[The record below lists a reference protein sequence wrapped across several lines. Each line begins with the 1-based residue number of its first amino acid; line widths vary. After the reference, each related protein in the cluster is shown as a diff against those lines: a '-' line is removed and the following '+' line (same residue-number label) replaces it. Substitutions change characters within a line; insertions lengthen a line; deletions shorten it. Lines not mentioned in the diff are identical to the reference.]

1 MGKTLVIVESPA
13 KARTISRFLGQDYAV
28 EASVGHIRDLPN
40 KASELPPKL
49 RKKSWAR
56 LGVDVDG
63 DFKPV
68 YVNTTRGKE
77 QVKKLKALLKTA
89 PELLLATDEDREGEA
104 IAWHLVEALKP
115 KVPVRR
121 LVFHEITSKAIQAA
135 LDNPRELDL
144 DLVKAQ
150 ETRRIVDRLVGWDVS
165 PLLWRKIKR
174 GLSAGRVQSVAVRLA
189 VERERARMAFVTGD
203 WWDLSASFT
212 ADAGSW
218 SGTLIAID
226 GTRLATSRDFDST
239 TGKPKAGA
247 KVRLLDEAA
256 AKALA
261 AQVKGGQGRV
271 TKVERKRF
279 TERPPPPFA
288 TSSLQQEANRRFRW
302 TARRTMSVAQ
312 RLYENGWITY
322 MRTDSYFLSDQA
334 LTAARKAVEQ
344 EHGGQYLPSKPRLY
358 KSKAKG
364 AQEAHE
370 AIRPAGEV
378 FRTVRACASTLDN
391 ECARLY
397 ELIRKRTLACQMAD
411 AAGVRMTLDTTV
423 DPVGAVFRAKGK
435 AYTFDGFR
443 AAFVSTREDASDAS
457 GGLLPDVAE
466 GTPAA
471 VDQVDATGH
480 STKPPARLTEATLI
494 KELEARGIG
503 RPSTYASI
511 LSTIQD
517 RGYVFKKGTAL
528 VPTWTAFAVTV
539 LMENHFSELVDYDFT
554 ARLEDGLD
562 NIAIGKLDNLRYL
575 KDFYRGSDGTDHLGL
590 VALLERAQANAVPQ
604 EICSFKLGE
613 VSGKLL
619 EVRVGRYG
627 PYLQHEDEKRN
638 IPEDMPP
645 DELDLDA
652 ALVMLAS
659 KPEGPRELGVD
670 ADTGLAVRVMDGRF
684 GPYVQLGENASGKKK
699 PKRASLLKGM
709 EPETVDFATALALLS
724 LPRTLGQN
732 DAGEDVLAFNGRY
745 GPYVQAGKTRA
756 SLPADVS
763 PLDATLEVALA
774 TLANPPRRGRSN
786 AVLRELGK
794 DGEDRA
800 VVVRSGRFGPYVTDG
815 DVNAT
820 LRKGMAPETI
830 TLERA
835 LEMLQHKRDNP
846 STKKKRRAAPK
857 KKAAAKKKAPK
868 KKRTAAKKSSTTT
881 A

>member
-1 MGKTLVIVESPA
+1 MGKPLVIVESPA
-13 KARTISRFLGQDYAV
+13 KARTISRFLGKDYAV

-40 KASELPPKL
+40 KASELPQRL

-56 LGVDVDG
+56 LGVDVDN
-63 DFKPV
+63 DFTPV
-68 YVNTTRGKE
+68 YVNTPRGKE
-77 QVKKLKALLKTA
+77 QVKKLKQLLKDA

-135 LDNPRELDL
+135 LDNSRDLDL

-174 GLSAGRVQSVAVRLA
+174 GLSAGRVQSVAVRLI
-189 VERERARMAFVTGD
+189 VERERSRMAFVSGD
-203 WWDLSASFT
+203 WWDLSADFQCDS
-212 ADAGSW
+212 GGW
-218 SGTLIAID
+218 HGTLVNVD
-226 GTRLATSRDFDST
+226 GTRIATSRDFDSA
-239 TGKPKAGA
+239 TGAPRSGSKLL
-247 KVRLLDEAA
+247 LLDEAGA
-256 AKALA
+256 LALA
-261 AQVKGGQGRV
+261 AQVKQGRGRV
-271 TKVERKRF
+271 SKIERKQF

-302 TARRTMSVAQ
+302 TARRTMGVAQ

-322 MRTDSYFLSDQA
+322 MRTDSFFLSDQA
-334 LTAARKAVEQ
+334 LTAARKAIDQ
-344 EHGGQYLPSKPRLY
+344 EHGSTYLPTKPRLY

-378 FRTVRACASTLDN
+378 FRSVTACANALDD

-411 AAGVRMTLDTTV
+411 AKGVRMTLETTV
-423 DPVGAVFRAKGK
+423 DPVGAVFRSKGK

-443 AAFVSTREDASDAS
+443 AAYVVTRDDSADPA
-457 GGLLPDVAE
+457 GGLLPDVGE
-466 GTPAA
+466 GTPAEV
-471 VDQVDATGH
+471 VDVAAAGH
-480 STKPPARLTEATLI
+480 STKPPSRLTEASLI

-517 RGYVFKKGTAL
+517 RGYVFKKSGAL

-539 LMENHFSELVDYDFT
+539 LMERHFSELVDYDFT
-554 ARLEDGLD
+554 ARLELGLD
-562 NIAIGKLDNLRYL
+562 DIAVGKRDNLTYL
-575 KDFYRGSDGTDHLGL
+575 RDFYRGNDGTDHPGL
-590 VALLERAQANAVPQ
+590 VALLERAQEAAVPQ

-613 VSGKLL
+613 VEGKLL
-619 EVRVGRYG
+619 QVRVGRYG

-638 IPEDMPP
+638 IPEDLPP
-645 DELDLDA
+645 DELDLAA
-652 ALVMLAS
+652 ALVMLAT
-659 KPEGPRELGVD
+659 KPEGPRELGTD
-670 ADTGLAVRVMDGRF
+670 PDTGLMVRIMDGRF
-684 GPYVQLGENASGKKK
+684 GPYVQLGENASGKNK

-709 EPETVDFATALALLS
+709 EPETLDFATALALLS

-732 DAGEDVLAFNGRY
+732 TEGEDVLVFNGRY
-745 GPYVQAGKTRA
+745 GPYVQAGKARA
-756 SLPADVS
+756 SLPADTS
-763 PLDATLEVALA
+763 PLEATLELALA
-774 TLANPPRRGRSN
+774 TLANPPKRGRSTT
-786 AVLRELGK
+786 VLRELGK
-794 DGEDRA
+794 DAEDRA
-800 VVVRSGRFGPYVTDG
+800 VVVKSGRFGPYVTDG

-820 LRKGMAPETI
+820 LKKGMEPETI
-830 TLERA
+830 SLVQA
-835 LEMLQHKRDNP
+835 LEMLQHKRANP
-846 STKKKRRAAPK
+846 STRKRRSSTRKKATTKKKTTRGKASGKATASRA
-857 KKAAAKKKAPK
+857 
-868 KKRTAAKKSSTTT
+868 
-881 A
+881 